1 MQASF
6 DYFVIFAEMR
16 TGSNF
21 LESNLSN
28 AEAFTS
34 FGEAFNPHFIGY
46 PNQSDVL
53 GLTQAQRDSDPMQL
67 LDAVRDYDGFGG
79 FRFFHDHDPRVLEPI
94 LDDPRC
100 AKIVLTRNLL
110 DSYISLKIA
119 KETGQWKLT
128 NVKKRKDAQVVF
140 DAAEFGAHLAD
151 LQNFQLTLMQGL
163 QKRGQTPFY
172 IAYEDLQNVDVLNGL
187 LQWLGFDERLPG
199 LDEKL
204 KRQNPEP
211 AVSKVSNPTEM
222 AESLTTIDTFNLSR
236 TPNFEPRRGPN
247 VRSYVAAPQ
256 TPLLFMPI
264 TGGPEDEVRQWQAD
278 LDDSTVDALQNLDGQ
293 KQLRQW
299 MNANPGHRSFTVLRH
314 PLARA
319 HKAFCDVALTGQ
331 SQFSK
336 KLRSLLKSHFKVEL
350 PESSVTDHAQHRVA
364 FQGFLEFLKQNL
376 NGQSVLRVDA
386 RWVSQSTILSGF
398 EEFCAPDLVL
408 REHELETDLAFL
420 AQKLGRPEARAFHRA
435 ADLGKWQLA
444 DIYDAEL
451 EERAQMIYRR
461 DYMLFGFEPWRALSN
476 KP

>member
-28 AEAFTS
+28 AGAFTS

-46 PNQSDVL
+46 PNQADVL
-53 GLTQAQRDSDPMQL
+53 GVTQAQRDSEPMQL
-67 LDAVRDYDGFGG
+67 LDAVREYDGFGG
-79 FRFFHDHDPRVLEPI
+79 FRYFHDHDPRVLDAI
-94 LDDPRC
+94 LNDPRC
-100 AKIVLTRNLL
+100 AKIILTRNPL

-128 NVKKRKDAQVVF
+128 NVKKRKDAQVAF
-140 DAAEFGAHLAD
+140 DTAEFDAHLAD
-151 LQNFQLTLMQGL
+151 LQQFQLVLMQGL

-199 LDEKL
+199 LDDKL

-211 AVSKVSNPTEM
+211 AISKVSNPTEM
-222 AESLTTIDTFNLSR
+222 AENLTKIDTFDLSR

-247 VRSYVAAPQ
+247 VRSYVTAPQ
-256 TPLLFMPI
+256 TALLFMPI
-264 TGGPEDEVRQWQAD
+264 KGGPEDEICRWLAD
-278 LDDSTVDALQNLDGQ
+278 LDSSTVDALQIMDGQ
-293 KQLRQW
+293 KQLREW
-299 MNANPGHRSFTVLRH
+299 MSANPGHRSFTVLRH

-319 HKAFCDVALTGQ
+319 HKAFCDVALTGK
-331 SQFSK
+331 SQFSQ
-336 KLRSLLKSHFKVEL
+336 KLRSLLKGHFQVEL
-350 PESSVTDHAQHRVA
+350 PKGKAIDHAQHRVA

-408 REHELETDLAFL
+408 REHELEADLLFL
-420 AQKLGRPEARAFHRA
+420 GQKFGRSEARTFQLAPDPG
-435 ADLGKWQLA
+435 DLQLA

-451 EERAQMIYRR
+451 EAQAQVIYRR
-461 DYMLFGFEPWRALSN
+461 DYMLFGFEPWRPTS
-476 KP
+476 KS